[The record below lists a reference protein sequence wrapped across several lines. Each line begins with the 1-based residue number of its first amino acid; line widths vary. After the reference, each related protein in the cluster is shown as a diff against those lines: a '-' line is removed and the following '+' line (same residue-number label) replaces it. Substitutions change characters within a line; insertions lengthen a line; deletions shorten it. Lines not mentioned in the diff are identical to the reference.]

1 MSYPIIICEDDL
13 IQLKRL
19 RTLIENYLLFHNNF
33 FQLDL
38 SVESPNEVLEYLKS
52 SAPSHGTYILDIDL
66 KADINGIDLAE
77 QIRKFDI
84 NGNIIFT
91 TTHDEMAPTTLKRK
105 VAAIGFIEK
114 DQSIESYRDELYGTL
129 TYIEKLATK
138 SQETQQQHFTFE
150 VGNQLFNF
158 DQIEVFSIES
168 SPVPHQLIFTS
179 KTGQYE
185 FYGKLK
191 ELEKQYKFLFQLS
204 RSCLINV
211 NNVRK
216 VDFPSRSVLLKNG
229 TTKKFSIGKATK
241 LKRTINTL

>member
-1 MSYPIIICEDDL
+1 MSYPIIICEDDPT
-13 IQLKRL
+13 QLKRL

-38 SVESPNEVLEYLKS
+38 SVITPNEVLEYLKS

-66 KADINGIDLAE
+66 QADINGIDLAE
-77 QIRKFDI
+77 QIREFDI

-129 TYIEKLATK
+129 TYIEKLTTK
-138 SQETQQQHFTFE
+138 SPEAKQHFTFE

-158 DQIEVFSIES
+158 DQDEVFSIES
-168 SPVPHQLIFTS
+168 SSVPHQLVFTS

-191 ELEKQYKFLFQLS
+191 ELEKQYTFLFQLS

-211 NNVRK
+211 SNVRQI
-216 VDFPSRSVLLKNG
+216 DFPSRSVLLKNG
-229 TTKKFSIGKATK
+229 TTKKFSIGKAAK
-241 LKRTINTL
+241 LKRTINAL

>member
-1 MSYPIIICEDDL
+1 MSYPIIICEDDPV
-13 IQLKRL
+13 QLKNL
-19 RTLIENYLLFHNNF
+19 RTLIENYLLFHNDF

-38 SVESPNEVLEYLKS
+38 SVQTPNEVLTYMNTT
-52 SAPSHGTYILDIDL
+52 APTDGTYILDIDL
-66 KADINGIDLAE
+66 QADINGIDLAE
-77 QIRKFDI
+77 QIRKLDI
-84 NGNIIFT
+84 NGNVIFT

-129 TYIEKLATK
+129 TYIEKLANK
-138 SQETQQQHFTFE
+138 SHAYQQQYFSFE

-158 DQIEVFSIES
+158 DQDEVFSIES
-168 SPVPHQLIFTS
+168 SPIPHQLVFTS

-191 ELEKQYKFLFQLS
+191 ELEKQYTFLFQLS

-211 NNVRK
+211 VNVRK

-229 TTKKFSIGKATK
+229 TTKRFSIGKATK
-241 LKRTINTL
+241 LRKAINAL